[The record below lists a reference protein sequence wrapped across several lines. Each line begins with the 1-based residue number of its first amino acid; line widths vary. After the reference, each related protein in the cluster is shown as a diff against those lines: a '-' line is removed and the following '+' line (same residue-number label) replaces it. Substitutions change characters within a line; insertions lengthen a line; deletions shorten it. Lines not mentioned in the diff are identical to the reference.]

1 MNFFFYFQP
10 FFVIFQNFEILS
22 KMAKINKKSLL
33 NPMNFLFLS
42 LEIFILEQKA
52 FKNAFYKKYSI

>member
-1 MNFFFYFQP
+1 
-10 FFVIFQNFEILS
+10 
-22 KMAKINKKSLL
+22 MAKINKKSLL

>member
-1 MNFFFYFQP
+1 MNFFVFLT
-10 FFVIFQNFEILS
+10 FFSSFFNFFEILS
-22 KMAKINKKSLL
+22 KMAKINKKSLV

-52 FKNAFYKKYSI
+52 FKNAFYKNYSI